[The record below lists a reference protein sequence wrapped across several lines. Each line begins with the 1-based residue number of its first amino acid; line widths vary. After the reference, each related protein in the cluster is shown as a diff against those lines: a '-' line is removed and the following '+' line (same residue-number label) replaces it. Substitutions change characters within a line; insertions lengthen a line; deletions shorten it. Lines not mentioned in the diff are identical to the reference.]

1 MSTINEKSV
10 ANMITNKKVYG
21 PIYVDEALTW
31 REIIRTQRE
40 KVEVLREW
48 FNEIGSWPRSNST
61 PVFDITEQKVYP
73 SYSLTQTYT
82 SPITGESRMVASGPS
97 TYFHIKEAI
106 QQKKAVDWNP
116 YRANAYAKVAEEIN
130 GHVFIAVSDVSEVI
144 LNAALEKY
152 REDKETEKMH
162 KLFVDLKA
170 KEETEKEEK
179 IDSLL
184 TAIDNLKAEVE
195 ALKK

>member
-61 PVFDITEQKVYP
+61 PVFDITE
-73 SYSLTQTYT
+73 
-82 SPITGESRMVASGPS
+82 
-97 TYFHIKEAI
+97 
-106 QQKKAVDWNP
+106 
-116 YRANAYAKVAEEIN
+116 
-130 GHVFIAVSDVSEVI
+130 
-144 LNAALEKY
+144 
-152 REDKETEKMH
+152 
-162 KLFVDLKA
+162 
-170 KEETEKEEK
+170 
-179 IDSLL
+179 
-184 TAIDNLKAEVE
+184 
-195 ALKK
+195 

>member
-31 REIIRTQRE
+31 REIIRTQPE
-40 KVEVLREW
+40 KVEVLRDW
-48 FNEIGSWPRSNST
+48 FNEIGSWPRTNST
-61 PVFDITEQKVYP
+61 PVFDITDQKVYP

-82 SPITGESRMVASGPS
+82 SPVTGESRMIASGPS
-97 TYFHIKEAI
+97 TYLHVKEAI
-106 QQKKAVDWNP
+106 QQKKAIDWNP
-116 YRANAYAKVAEEIN
+116 YRANAYAKLAEEIN

-152 REDKETEKMH
+152 RENKETEKMH
-162 KLFVDLKA
+162 KLFVVLKA
-170 KEETEKEEK
+170 KEDTEKEEK

>member
-21 PIYVDEALTW
+21 PIYVDNALTW
-31 REIIRTQRE
+31 KEIIRTQLE

-48 FNEIGSWPRSNST
+48 FNEIGSWPRTNST
-61 PVFDITEQKVYP
+61 PVFDITDQKVYP

-82 SPITGESRMVASGPS
+82 SPVTGESRMIASGPS
-97 TYFHIKEAI
+97 TYLHVKEAI
-106 QQKKAVDWNP
+106 QQKKAIDWNP
-116 YRANAYAKVAEEIN
+116 YRANAYAKLAEEIN

-152 REDKETEKMH
+152 RENEETKKMN
-162 KLFVDLKA
+162 KLYMDLKA
-170 KEETEKEEK
+170 EEDAEKEEK
-179 IDSLL
+179 IDALL
-184 TAIDNLKAEVE
+184 TAIDNLKTEVE

>member
-1 MSTINEKSV
+1 MSTVNEKSV

-82 SPITGESRMVASGPS
+82 SPVTGESRMVASGPS
-97 TYFHIKEAI
+97 TYLHVKEAI

-152 REDKETEKMH
+152 RENKEN
-162 KLFVDLKA
+162 
-170 KEETEKEEK
+170 TEKEEK
-179 IDSLL
+179 INSLL
-184 TAIDNLKAEVE
+184 TAIDNLRAEVE

>member
-21 PIYVDEALTW
+21 PIYVDNALTW
-31 REIIRTQRE
+31 KEIIRSQPE
-40 KVEVLREW
+40 KIEVLRDW
-48 FNEIGSWPRSNST
+48 FNEIGSWPRTNST
-61 PVFDITEQKVYP
+61 PVFDITDQKVYP
-73 SYSLTQTYT
+73 SYSLTQTYIYRDG
-82 SPITGESRMVASGPS
+82 SSWVGASGPS
-97 TYFHIKEAI
+97 TYLHVKEAI

-116 YRANAYAKVAEEIN
+116 YRANAYAKLAEEIN

-152 REDKETEKMH
+152 RENEETKKMN
-162 KLFVDLKA
+162 KLYMDLKA
-170 KEETEKEEK
+170 EEDAEKEEK
-179 IDSLL
+179 IDALL
-184 TAIDNLKAEVE
+184 TAIDNLKTEVE